1 MSVLPI
7 EIERKYIIRI
17 PSEEKMHS
25 CDGYTVS
32 EIQQIY
38 IESSPL
44 VTHRVRSR
52 KKYGKTVYTETKKI
66 RIDKMSSY
74 EDEREICESE
84 FNILINKTKQGTSPI
99 IKTRHVFD
107 YFGKT
112 FEVDVYPE
120 WKNTCIM
127 EIELK
132 SKEEEIHFPPFVEIL
147 KEVTG
152 NKAFSN
158 ASMARSFPSEI
169 I

>member
-1 MSVLPI
+1 MGTMPI

-25 CDGYTVS
+25 CESYTVS

-52 KKYGKTVYTETKKI
+52 KKNGITVYTETKKI

-84 FNILINKTKQGTSPI
+84 FNALIGKIKKGTSPI
-99 IKTRHVFD
+99 IKTRHTFD
-107 YFGKT
+107 YIDKT

-132 SKEEEIHFPPFVEIL
+132 SKDEEIYFPTFIEVL

-152 NKAFSN
+152 NKAYSN
-158 ASMARSFPSEI
+158 ASMSKSFPQEI

>member
-1 MSVLPI
+1 MGTLPI

-17 PSEEKMHS
+17 PSEEQMH
-25 CDGYTVS
+25 CCGVYTVS
-32 EIQQIY
+32 EIEQIY

-44 VTHRVRSR
+44 VTHRIRSR
-52 KKYGKTVYTETKKI
+52 KRKGKTVYTETKKI

-74 EDEREICESE
+74 EDEREICDSE
-84 FNILINKTKQGTSPI
+84 FNALRNKIKEGTTPI
-99 IKTRHVFD
+99 IKTRHTFD
-107 YFGKT
+107 YIGKT

-120 WKNTCIM
+120 WKKTCIM

-132 SKEEEIHFPPFVEIL
+132 SREEEVKFPPFINVL

-152 NKAFSN
+152 DKAYSN